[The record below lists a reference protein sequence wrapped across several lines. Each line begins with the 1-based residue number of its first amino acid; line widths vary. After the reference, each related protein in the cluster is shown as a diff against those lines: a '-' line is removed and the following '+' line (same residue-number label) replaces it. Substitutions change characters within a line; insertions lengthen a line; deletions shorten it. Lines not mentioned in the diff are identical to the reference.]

1 MKKHEISDL
10 IGLARGF
17 DDRIE
22 EVAEPWW
29 SEEQGR
35 WVEDARLA
43 AWELVL
49 GGIDFQLAKAGL
61 VELYRSPQMMRLQPG
76 HIFDAAEKVRRRN
89 VAAVDVGRL
98 LPPDGLDGE
107 ENDPSRGSRSAQWR
121 QAAVEAVGRGA
132 TLEQAQRVADHAL
145 GVERRVLGPPVRK
158 LELEQRPRGLGKA

>member
-49 GGIDFQLAKAGL
+49 GGIDFALAKAGL

-89 VAAVDVGRL
+89 VAAADVGQL
-98 LPPDGLDGE
+98 LPPDELDGE
-107 ENDPSRGSRSAQWR
+107 RGGEATTTRSAQWR
-121 QAAVEAVGRGA
+121 KAAVAAIGRGA